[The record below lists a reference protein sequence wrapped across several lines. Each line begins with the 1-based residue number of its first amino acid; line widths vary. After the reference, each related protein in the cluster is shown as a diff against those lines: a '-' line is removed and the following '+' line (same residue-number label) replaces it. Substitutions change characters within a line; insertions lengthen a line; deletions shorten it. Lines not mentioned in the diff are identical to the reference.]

1 MYIKMLTGNYQKN
14 KERFQK
20 KVLERYQNLSEE
32 NENKN
37 HQYPREWYRN
47 FLGDKKQKL
56 VKYTQNH
63 SKIQK
68 IKTSW
73 V

>member
-1 MYIKMLTGNYQKN
+1 MLIGHYQKN

-37 HQYPREWYRN
+37 H
-47 FLGDKKQKL
+47 
-56 VKYTQNH
+56 
-63 SKIQK
+63 
-68 IKTSW
+68 
-73 V
+73 